1 MSGKAP
7 SVLKDCCNAPVFVNL
22 IKVSVHNRFIMFR
35 LVDTIEPICYNRSV
49 DMNEGDGSMLFR
61 ESETIELKEVVVDE
75 IKKRSLLLLTV
86 TVENCILASRMT
98 AR

>member
-1 MSGKAP
+1 
-7 SVLKDCCNAPVFVNL
+7 
-22 IKVSVHNRFIMFR
+22 
-35 LVDTIEPICYNRSV
+35 
-49 DMNEGDGSMLFR
+49 MLFR

-86 TVENCILASRMT
+86 TAENCILASRMT